1 LYTLCELSSTLVT
14 HTLPGLPEKQAVS
27 KDGTPIL
34 PGAGLPGAPI
44 CISRHSILPPADK
57 DNQTKMLASE
67 ILLLPSPVPGG
78 KHLLI
83 CTNRD
88 SPNPEGDAI
97 ALFSV
102 DDDGKVERTEQGW
115 ITGIGKHLRGMSA
128 DKEGKYVAVAGRD
141 GGGLTIFE
149 RDQEKGLTLKE
160 VAKLEVE
167 KVVCPLWI
175 D

>member
-14 HTLPGLPEKQAVS
+14 HTLPPLPEKQGVS
-27 KDGTPIL
+27 KGGTPSV
-34 PGAGLPGAPI
+34 AGVGQPGAPV

-57 DNQTKMLASE
+57 DNQSKMLASE
-67 ILLLPSPVPGG
+67 ILLLPSPTPGG

-88 SPNPEGDAI
+88 SPNPEGDAV

-102 DDDGKVERTEQGW
+102 DDEGKVERTEQGW
-115 ITGIGKHLRGMSA
+115 IMGVGKHLRGMSA

-149 RDQEKGLTLKE
+149 RDLEKGLTLKE

-167 KVVCPLWI
+167 QVVCPLWI

>member
-14 HTLPGLPEKQAVS
+14 HSLSPLPDKQAVS
-27 KDGTPIL
+27 ED
-34 PGAGLPGAPI
+34 GAPNTGGVAQSGPPV

-57 DNQTKMLASE
+57 DNQSKMLASE
-67 ILLLPSPVPGG
+67 ILLLPSPTSGC

-83 CTNRD
+83 CSNRD

-102 DDDGKVERTEQGW
+102 DDDGTVERTEQGW

-128 DKEGKYVAVAGRD
+128 DKEGKYVAVSGRD

-149 RDQEKGLTLKE
+149 RDQEKVLKLKE

-167 KVVCPLWI
+167 QVVCPLWI

>member
-1 LYTLCELSSTLVT
+1 MYTLCELSSTLVT
-14 HTLPGLPEKQAVS
+14 HTLPTLPAKQAVS
-27 KDGTPIL
+27 HDGDADIEKVDQSGTSV
-34 PGAGLPGAPI
+34 

-57 DNQTKMLASE
+57 DNQSKMLASE
-67 ILLLPSPVPGG
+67 ILLLSSPTPGG

-102 DDDGKVERTEQGW
+102 DDDGTVERTEQGW

-128 DKEGKYVAVAGRD
+128 DKEGKYLAVAGRD

-149 RDQEKGLTLKE
+149 RDQEKGLALKE
-160 VAKLEVE
+160 VAKLAVE

>member
-1 LYTLCELSSTLVT
+1 MPTV
-14 HTLPGLPEKQAVS
+14 GQ
-27 KDGTPIL
+27 
-34 PGAGLPGAPI
+34 PGAPV
-44 CISRHSILPPADK
+44 CISRHSILPSADK
-57 DNQTKMLASE
+57 DNQAKMLASE
-67 ILLLPSPVPGG
+67 IILLPSINGG

-102 DDDGKVERTEQGW
+102 DDHGKVERTEQGW
-115 ITGIGKHLRGMSA
+115 ITGVGKHLRGMST
-128 DKEGKYVAVAGRD
+128 DKEGRYIAVAGRD

-149 RDQEKGLTLKE
+149 RDTEKGLTLKE
-160 VAKLEVE
+160 VAQLDVE
-167 KVVCPLWI
+167 HVVCPVWI